1 MWAGGQVSACFV
13 TARSYWGILRHKWTQ
28 RSSYHPFGGKTKLG
42 KSFKRALCTAIR
54 NSEASQARGCVVIKG
69 CLRHGTHMGD
79 VLVSTHKTCISKTR
93 VPALKAWLAC
103 LFAAKGLPCVA
114 TGLLWNEICAF
125 KRRPVALE
133 MLTLFSPLILQAW
146 AFVGLVYN
154 MGKCKINPA
163 LTSLVLCARR
173 RKLEPGLT
181 ICTVI
186 KERLSP
192 TLIHCVCL
200 SVFVLLN
207 FASPAT
213 AVFGQSFL
221 HSQHSALNCS
231 LV

>member
-1 MWAGGQVSACFV
+1 MWAGGQIYACFV
-13 TARSYWGILRHKWTQ
+13 TAHSYRGILRRKWTQ
-28 RSSYHPFGGKTKLG
+28 RSSYHPFGGKTKSR
-42 KSFKRALCTAIR
+42 KSLKRALCAAIHNR
-54 NSEASQARGCVVIKG
+54 AASQAQGCVVMKG
-69 CLRHGTHMGD
+69 CVRHG
-79 VLVSTHKTCISKTR
+79 THKTCISKTQF
-93 VPALKAWLAC
+93 PALKAWLAC
-103 LFAAKGLPCVA
+103 LFAAKEPPCAA

-133 MLTLFSPLILQAW
+133 MLTLFLPLILQAW

-154 MGKCKINPA
+154 TEKCEINPA

-192 TLIHCVCL
+192 TLIHCVWL

>member
-1 MWAGGQVSACFV
+1 MAQVDSKIILPSFWRQNKV
-13 TARSYWGILRHKWTQ
+13 QKELKRSPVRSHSQPRGITSPR
-28 RSSYHPFGGKTKLG
+28 
-42 KSFKRALCTAIR
+42 LCSHERLHAAW
-54 NSEASQARGCVVIKG
+54 NPYA
-69 CLRHGTHMGD
+69 D
-79 VLVSTHKTCISKTR
+79 VLVSTHKTCISKTQLS
-93 VPALKAWLAC
+93 ALKAWLAC
-103 LFAAKGLPCVA
+103 LFAAKEPPCAA
-114 TGLLWNEICAF
+114 TGLLRNEICAF
-125 KRRPVALE
+125 KHRPVALE
-133 MLTLFSPLILQAW
+133 MLTLFLPLILQAW

-154 MGKCKINPA
+154 MGKCKINPV

-192 TLIHCVCL
+192 TLIHCVWL